1 MSDNEQ
7 SQQPQVQEKKKSGFL
22 TALIGFGAGAVVGA
36 VTALL
41 LAPASGKETREK
53 IKDRMGDVSDKA
65 GELIDRSKEAFE
77 EAKDRMS
84 TAYEDAVE
92 KTSSMVEKAKQKIS
106 GKKNEDEEGPEV

>member
-1 MSDNEQ
+1 MSEKESNA
-7 SQQPQVQEKKKSGFL
+7 PQVKEKKSGGVV
-22 TALIGFGAGAVVGA
+22 TALVGFGAGAVVGA

-53 IKDRMGDVSDKA
+53 IKDRMGDVSEKA
-65 GELIDRSKEAFE
+65 GDLIDRSKEAFE

-92 KTSSMVEKAKQKIS
+92 KTSSMVEKAKAKIS
-106 GKKNEDEEGPEV
+106 GKKDEGEPEL